1 MATLS
6 MRAWRSFLEAHARVT
21 TLLEDDLVRA
31 KGLPLAWYD
40 VLVQLEE
47 AEGHRLRMTELARR
61 VLISK
66 SGLTRLVD
74 RMAAAGLVT
83 RSLATEDRRGRWVEL
98 TPAGFERLR
107 DAAPL
112 HLRGVRQYFTG
123 ELDDQSAG
131 VLAEVLGRVAANAAA
146 ELQARGRL
154 RGR

>member
-1 MATLS
+1 

-83 RSLATEDRRGRWVEL
+83 RSPDVRDRRGRWVEL
-98 TPAGFERLR
+98 SPAGWERLR

-112 HLRGVRQYFTG
+112 HLRGVRQYFSG
-123 ELDDQSAG
+123 ELDEDSAA
-131 VLAEVLGRVAANAAA
+131 VLAGVLGRVAARA
-146 ELQARGRL
+146 EEELRARERQRGR
-154 RGR
+154 

>member
-1 MATLS
+1 
-6 MRAWRSFLEAHARVT
+6 
-21 TLLEDDLVRA
+21 
-31 KGLPLAWYD
+31 
-40 VLVQLEE
+40 
-47 AEGHRLRMTELARR
+47 MTELARR

-83 RSLATEDRRGRWVEL
+83 RSLAKEDRRGRWVEL

-123 ELDDQSAG
+123 ELDDHSAG

-146 ELQARGRL
+146 ELQARERQ